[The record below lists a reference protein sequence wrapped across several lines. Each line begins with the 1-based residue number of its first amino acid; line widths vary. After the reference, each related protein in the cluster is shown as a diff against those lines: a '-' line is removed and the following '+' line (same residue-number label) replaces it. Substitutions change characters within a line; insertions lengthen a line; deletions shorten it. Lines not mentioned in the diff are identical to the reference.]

1 MKKFIFLVIALCLV
15 GIFSALIFHY
25 SSKKRKDTVYIALA
39 GPMRGGFKG
48 DGEAM
53 RRAVMMAIE
62 QVKQSGRLQEK
73 HIELLSYNETN
84 EQDALEIASK
94 IINEDK
100 VHLIIGYYNSASC
113 LAAGPLLQNNGIPAI
128 TASATAEEITLNND
142 WYFRVIPDHRFMRNF
157 FVYAVRELLKSKEA
171 SIIASQNPFGTSIAE
186 HVEKTAKTIG
196 LEILNKWSIN
206 SDDKK
211 LDRQLNDLVGELRAV
226 QNTGTIICSL
236 DDDDAAVKLFSSL
249 RYPGTDYSVIGPN
262 SFSSPSFLDLF
273 KKYQHDESASGHYS
287 NGIYAISPFISY
299 LADQANA
306 RSFRKE
312 FIKKY
317 GKEPSWVAATHYDAA
332 LMTLAAIEQAEI
344 QGENIREDRRK
355 IRKALRNFNEPD
367 IAVNGITGKL
377 YFDENG
383 NINHPMTLGVWQDH
397 HFIPTYLQ
405 YRQQKVTHNRAPE
418 KQTKVKNNSN
428 TLKKSA
434 TTPLNVVYAGVDLNA
449 IRDINWDIGLF
460 TAEFYLWF
468 RFKGDFDDKA
478 IKFLNSSGPI
488 YLGAPV
494 VEHKNEK
501 NGINV
506 RAYRVTGDFTFTP
519 NTAAYP
525 FDQQIFR
532 ISFRHLEATREKMIY
547 VPDVVALTNS
557 AGEKNKGATM
567 IEEIAGWEVAE
578 IVSQQ
583 NIKTI
588 TSRNNSKT
596 AYSVVETEIPV
607 YRKGRRTTL
616 LNLFIPFIFSITL
629 TYCIFWLPPGHSG
642 HRSIILLSLLFLTQ
656 GTSILYKYI
665 LPGQELVQHISW
677 VTTLLIIFSA
687 FVSGAAYIQMQRQ
700 QVRAAAFLLYQGRY
714 SYLLVTI
721 IGGGF
726 LFYSYLL

>member
-1 MKKFIFLVIALCLV
+1 MKKFTFLVIAFCLI
-15 GIFSALIFHY
+15 GIFSAFVFHY

-39 GPMRGGFKG
+39 GPMRGSFKG

-62 QVKQSGRLQEK
+62 QVQQSGRLKDKQ
-73 HIELLSYNETN
+73 IELVSYNETN
-84 EQDALEIASK
+84 EQDALEIAAE
-94 IINEDK
+94 IINEEK

-128 TASATAEEITLNND
+128 TASATAEEVTLNND

-157 FVYAVRELLKSKEA
+157 FVYAVRELLKSEEA

-186 HVEKTAKTIG
+186 HVEKTAETIG
-196 LEILNKWSIN
+196 LQVLNKWSIN
-206 SDDKK
+206 SSDKK
-211 LDRQLNDLVGELRAV
+211 LGRQLNDLVGELRAI
-226 QNTGTIICSL
+226 QQTGTIICSL
-236 DDDDAAVKLFSSL
+236 DDDEAAVKLFSSL

-273 KKYQHDESASGHYS
+273 KKHEQGKVSGYYS

-306 RSFRKE
+306 RSFRKA
-312 FIKKY
+312 FTKKY

-332 LMTLAAIEQAEI
+332 LITLAAIEQAEI
-344 QGENIREDRRK
+344 QGEDIREDRRK

-367 IAVNGITGKL
+367 IAVEGITGKL

-383 NINHPMTLGVWQDH
+383 NINHPMTLGIWQDH
-397 HFIPTYLQ
+397 HFIPAYLQ
-405 YRQQKVTHNRAPE
+405 YQQQKGVITQSSENTIKE
-418 KQTKVKNNSN
+418 KEQSN

-460 TAEFYLWF
+460 TAEFYIWF
-468 RFKGDFDDKA
+468 RFKGNFDDKA
-478 IKFLNSSGPI
+478 IKFINSSGPI

-525 FDQQIFR
+525 FDQQVFR

-557 AGEKNKGATM
+557 AGETNKGATM
-567 IEEIAGWEVAE
+567 IEEISGWEIAE
-578 IVSQQ
+578 IVSLQ

-588 TSRNNSKT
+588 TSRNNKKT
-596 AYSVVETEIPV
+596 AYSVVNTDVSV
-607 YRKGRRTTL
+607 YRKGRKITL
-616 LNLFIPFIFSITL
+616 FNLFIPFVFSITL
-629 TYCIFWLPPGHSG
+629 TYLIFWLPLEHNR
-642 HRSIILLSLLFLTQ
+642 HRSIILFSLFLFTQ
-656 GTSILYKYI
+656 GTSILYGYI
-665 LPGQELVQHISW
+665 LPGQELIRYMSW
-677 VTTLLIIFSA
+677 STNLLILFSA
-687 FVSGAAYIQMQRQ
+687 VVSGAAYIKNQRQ
-700 QVRAAAFLLYQGRY
+700 QVRTATFLLYQGRF
-714 SYLLVTI
+714 SYLLITI
-721 IGGGF
+721 IGGGI
-726 LFYSYLL
+726 LFYSYVL